1 MKKKSTCLKQIITD
15 NKNVNLPTQFCP
27 RSVSNKF
34 DTFDPR
40 EVSLKENAYGFWLI
54 TLLLINL
61 TY

>member
-34 DTFDPR
+34 DTFDLR
-40 EVSLKENAYGFWLI
+40 EVSLKENAYGF
-54 TLLLINL
+54 
-61 TY
+61 